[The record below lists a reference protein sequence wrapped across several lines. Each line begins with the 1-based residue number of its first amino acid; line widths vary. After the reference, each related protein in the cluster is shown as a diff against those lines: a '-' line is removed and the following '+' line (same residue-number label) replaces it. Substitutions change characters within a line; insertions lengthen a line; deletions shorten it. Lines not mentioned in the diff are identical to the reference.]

1 MPISVGLLSCP
12 ETRPSLCPWEE
23 LSFAPLELFQGSL
36 VKIHSMRAFPPLLA
50 WNDLASSFLV
60 KRHHLRETPWC
71 PAVPPVH
78 LSLSSSPL
86 VQMEE
91 TFLLLSSILFSGSQ
105 LFQLLKRSCFQK
117 ALRHVNQSVLPLA
130 KDSTEPFSSQALEIL
145 KCFPSQD
152 VLWRSFQSPSLFSTS
167 SQGRGICGASFWVIC
182 IM

>member
-12 ETRPSLCPWEE
+12 GTLPSLCPWEG

-78 LSLSSSPL
+78 FSLSSSPL

-91 TFLLLSSILFSGSQ
+91 TFLLLSKSILFSRSQ
-105 LFQLLKRSCFQK
+105 LFQLLKRSHFRK
-117 ALRHVNQSVLPLA
+117 ALRYINQSVLPLA
-130 KDSTEPFSSQALEIL
+130 KDSTDPFSPQALEIL
-145 KCFPSQD
+145 KCFP
-152 VLWRSFQSPSLFSTS
+152 LTRCALELFSES
-167 SQGRGICGASFWVIC
+167 LPLLYVLPR
-182 IM
+182 